1 MPDLFDG
8 IREAPIDLNGAK
20 VHNGWLQR
28 REQES
33 MIADLREV
41 AAAAPFRRY
50 ETPSGRRMSVQMTAA
65 GAVGWMTDRNG
76 YRYSETYAENGR
88 WPDIPASIL
97 DVWRAVVSADRD
109 PDSCLVNYYG
119 DGARMGL
126 HQDRDEADFSWP
138 VVSVS
143 LGDAALFRVGG
154 RSRKDPTSSRWIMSG
169 DVVVLADDARLA
181 FHGIDRIKFGSSDL
195 LPEGGRINVTLRMA
209 R

>member
-8 IREAPIDLNGAK
+8 IHEAPIDLNGAK
-20 VHNGWLQR
+20 VHCGWLKR
-28 REQES
+28 RDQES
-33 MIADLREV
+33 MMTDLREV

-50 ETPSGRRMSVQMTAA
+50 ETPGGRRMSVQMTAA
-65 GAVGWMTDRNG
+65 GAVGWMTDRDG
-76 YRYSETYAENGR
+76 YRYSETYADTGR

-97 DVWRAVVSADRD
+97 DVWRAIVSADRD

-119 DGARMGL
+119 EGARMGL

-138 VVSVS
+138 VVSIS
-143 LGDAALFRVGG
+143 LGDAGLFRVGG
-154 RSRKDPTSSRWIMSG
+154 RSRKDPTRSRWIMSG

-181 FHGIDRIKFGSSDL
+181 YHGIDRIKFGSSDL

-209 R
+209 L